1 MFSDHGR
8 VRAALKRR
16 TLWMLPAE
24 LECHATLHLQP
35 SCTRPKIRKSS
46 SVSEGLEEGVHVHSG
61 VEDQTDGQ
69 GVDP

>member
-1 MFSDHGR
+1 
-8 VRAALKRR
+8 
-16 TLWMLPAE
+16 MLPAE